1 VIVTWQQ
8 QLRFLGI
15 PKLNQHMFKYFLTK
29 KRVVIFLHHYK
40 KYLAIVGV
48 GAAITAV
55 GLGLVMKAKHDEKR

>member
-1 VIVTWQQ
+1 
-8 QLRFLGI
+8 
-15 PKLNQHMFKYFLTK
+15 MFKYFLTK